1 MNFDVS
7 LYFIMFFIIEVKSSM
22 GNMCQISPDH
32 QPLYSNTG
40 ISNHSINQSSRPHS
54 SLGFPGWCSVWT
66 Q

>member
-7 LYFIMFFIIEVKSSM
+7 LYFIMFFMIEDNSSM

-40 ISNHSINQSSRPHS
+40 ISNHSTNTNSPPHS
-54 SLGFPGWCSVWT
+54 SLGVSGWCSVWT